1 MVRFE
6 ERNYPIFAHSW
17 AINFKEQWQIRIA
30 GRRGSAEIYPFSN
43 PKLRLTHGDYSDL
56 VESTPTD
63 LPSGSIEIDYEIK
76 QFINAIANGLAS
88 QFQLT
93 NSSTPT

>member
-1 MVRFE
+1 M
-6 ERNYPIFAHSW
+6 
-17 AINFKEQWQIRIA
+17 
-30 GRRGSAEIYPFSN
+30 
-43 PKLRLTHGDYSDL
+43 RLTHGDYSDL

-88 QFQLT
+88 PISADKFLYT
-93 NSSTPT
+93 NLIFDAIYKSTSLGREVGIDLPDWLR